1 MEHNTIT
8 PTATPKRC
16 AFFCSPADE
25 RAMATIRRLLYP
37 KAPWTTRSEVV
48 RAALQ
53 LTAKALAE
61 KAEQDREGIIAAFR
75 SEAV

>member
-8 PTATPKRC
+8 PTATSKRC
-16 AFFCSPADE
+16 AFFCSPEDE
-25 RAMATIRRLLYP
+25 RAMAAIRRLLYP

-53 LTAKALAE
+53 FTAKALAE
-61 KAEQDREGIIAAFR
+61 GPRPSPGGN
-75 SEAV
+75 